1 MKWVKPRLVTIVG
14 YNKDNKEVEKRV
26 VMPFQYKEERA
37 EMEKNEEIVNI
48 EVTENYRTYQR

>member
-1 MKWVKPRLVTIVG
+1 MKWVRPRLVTIVG

-48 EVTENYRTYQR
+48 KVTENYRTYWR